1 MGTGGGGR
9 GLGKSSSIIME
20 CLGRTQAR
28 RVLGGSKT
36 NGVNRGI
43 GWEQQYQ
50 GRRNNNNKQLFQAT
64 QATHTTRTTRTT
76 TTRKL
81 VTKMPVA
88 VPRVPYRTPQEG
100 NWQWV
105 DLWNCLYRERILLVG
120 QGVTEDLGNQLV
132 GTLLYLDSVSQKDSQ
147 MYINTCEG
155 GQLVPSLALYDT
167 MRHLKSDIVTVGFGG
182 VMGIAAF
189 LMCSGESSAPTSRTP
204 FSFLCVCVCVCV
216 CGTKQSGT
224 KGKRLSLA
232 HTRIMMHLPSG
243 AARGSSTD
251 MWNETRELLRIR
263 GYMLKCLET
272 QTGKSQEQLLSDF
285 SRNTYFTPEAA
296 QEYGIIDQV
305 LRPRRKAGK

>member
-1 MGTGGGGR
+1 M
-9 GLGKSSSIIME
+9 
-20 CLGRTQAR
+20 
-28 RVLGGSKT
+28 
-36 NGVNRGI
+36 
-43 GWEQQYQ
+43 
-50 GRRNNNNKQLFQAT
+50 
-64 QATHTTRTTRTT
+64 
-76 TTRKL
+76 
-81 VTKMPVA
+81 
-88 VPRVPYRTPQEG
+88 
-100 NWQWV
+100 
-105 DLWNCLYRERILLVG
+105 
-120 QGVTEDLGNQLV
+120 
-132 GTLLYLDSVSQKDSQ
+132 
-147 MYINTCEG
+147 
-155 GQLVPSLALYDT
+155 
-167 MRHLKSDIVTVGFGG
+167 
-182 VMGIAAF
+182 AAF
-189 LMCSGESSAPTSRTP
+189 LMCSGESSKPDLPHA
-204 FSFLCVCVCVCV
+204 FFLFMCVCVCVCLAHGPTGYLVALKLISLSLSLSQTYVCVCV

>member
-1 MGTGGGGR
+1 MGDFTEGGGR

-105 DLWNCLYRERILLVG
+105 DLWNCLYR
-120 QGVTEDLGNQLV
+120 D
-132 GTLLYLDSVSQKDSQ
+132 D
-147 MYINTCEG
+147 
-155 GQLVPSLALYDT
+155 
-167 MRHLKSDIVTVGFGG
+167 F
-182 VMGIAAF
+182 
-189 LMCSGESSAPTSRTP
+189 
-204 FSFLCVCVCVCV
+204 V
-216 CGTKQSGT
+216 CGTGRD
-224 KGKRLSLA
+224 G
-232 HTRIMMHLPSG
+232 
-243 AARGSSTD
+243 
-251 MWNETRELLRIR
+251 
-263 GYMLKCLET
+263 
-272 QTGKSQEQLLSDF
+272 
-285 SRNTYFTPEAA
+285 
-296 QEYGIIDQV
+296 
-305 LRPRRKAGK
+305 RPRE

>member
-1 MGTGGGGR
+1 
-9 GLGKSSSIIME
+9 ME

-43 GWEQQYQ
+43 GWEQQYHAK
-50 GRRNNNNKQLFQAT
+50 GRRNNNNKQLFQRHT
-64 QATHTTRTTRTT
+64 QATATRTTTT

-105 DLWNCLYRERILLVG
+105 DLWNCLYRERILFVG

-132 GTLLYLDSVSQKDSQ
+132 GTLLYLDSVSQKDLQ

-182 VMGIAAF
+182 VMGMAAF
-189 LMCSGESSAPTSRTP
+189 LMC
-204 FSFLCVCVCVCV
+204 
-216 CGTKQSGT
+216 SGT

-243 AARGSSTD
+243 TARGSSTD

-285 SRNTYFTPEAA
+285 SRNTYFTPETA

>member
-1 MGTGGGGR
+1 MSNRERKNKKKT
-9 GLGKSSSIIME
+9 SSS
-20 CLGRTQAR
+20 LTA
-28 RVLGGSKT
+28 
-36 NGVNRGI
+36 
-43 GWEQQYQ
+43 
-50 GRRNNNNKQLFQAT
+50 NKPP
-64 QATHTTRTTRTT
+64 TT
-76 TTRKL
+76 TT
-81 VTKMPVA
+81 
-88 VPRVPYRTPQEG
+88 
-100 NWQWV
+100 
-105 DLWNCLYRERILLVG
+105 
-120 QGVTEDLGNQLV
+120 
-132 GTLLYLDSVSQKDSQ
+132 S
-147 MYINTCEG
+147 
-155 GQLVPSLALYDT
+155 
-167 MRHLKSDIVTVGFGG
+167 RHLKSDIVTVGFGG
-182 VMGIAAF
+182 VMGMAAF
-189 LMCSGESSAPTSRTP
+189 LMCSGESSKPDLPHA
-204 FSFLCVCVCVCV
+204 FFLFMCVCVCVFGPWTYGVPCCFEADLSLSLSLSQTYVCVCVCV

>member
-1 MGTGGGGR
+1 
-9 GLGKSSSIIME
+9 ME

-43 GWEQQYQ
+43 GWEQQYHAK
-50 GRRNNNNKQLFQAT
+50 GRNQLFQHT
-64 QATHTTRTTRTT
+64 QATATRTTT

-105 DLWNCLYRERILLVG
+105 DLWNCLYRERILFVG

-132 GTLLYLDSVSQKDSQ
+132 GTLLYLDSVSQKDLQ

-167 MRHLKSDIVTVGFGG
+167 MR
-182 VMGIAAF
+182 
-189 LMCSGESSAPTSRTP
+189 
-204 FSFLCVCVCVCV
+204 
-216 CGTKQSGT
+216 
-224 KGKRLSLA
+224 
-232 HTRIMMHLPSG
+232 
-243 AARGSSTD
+243 
-251 MWNETRELLRIR
+251 
-263 GYMLKCLET
+263 
-272 QTGKSQEQLLSDF
+272 
-285 SRNTYFTPEAA
+285 
-296 QEYGIIDQV
+296 
-305 LRPRRKAGK
+305 

>member
-1 MGTGGGGR
+1 MD
-9 GLGKSSSIIME
+9 L
-20 CLGRTQAR
+20 LAR
-28 RVLGGSKT
+28 RGANTVLRGAKGATVNKGYNWEDTRLHNANRNHQALRRSRSRT
-36 NGVNRGI
+36 GANGVGVGQR
-43 GWEQQYQ
+43 Q
-50 GRRNNNNKQLFQAT
+50 
-64 QATHTTRTTRTT
+64 
-76 TTRKL
+76 TRK

-105 DLWNCLYRERILLVG
+105 DLWNCLYRERIIFVG
-120 QGVTEDLGNQLV
+120 QGITAELGNQLV
-132 GTLLYLDSVSQKDSQ
+132 GTLLYLDSVSQKDLQ

-182 VMGIAAF
+182 VMGMAAF
-189 LMCSGESSAPTSRTP
+189 LMA
-204 FSFLCVCVCVCV
+204 
-216 CGTKQSGT
+216 SGT
-224 KGKRLSLA
+224 KGKRLSLS

-243 AARGSSTD
+243 SARGSSTD

-272 QTGKSQEQLLSDF
+272 QTGKTQEQLLEDF
-285 SRNTYFTPEAA
+285 SRNKYFTPEAA
-296 QEYGIIDQV
+296 EEYGLIDQV

>member
-1 MGTGGGGR
+1 
-9 GLGKSSSIIME
+9 ME

-43 GWEQQYQ
+43 GYEQQ
-50 GRRNNNNKQLFQAT
+50 RNNKKQLFQHT
-64 QATHTTRTTRTT
+64 QATATTRTTT

-105 DLWNCLYRERILLVG
+105 DLWNCLYRERILFVG

-132 GTLLYLDSVSQKDSQ
+132 GTLLYLDSVSQKDLQ

-167 MRHLKSDIVTVGFGG
+167 MR
-182 VMGIAAF
+182 
-189 LMCSGESSAPTSRTP
+189 
-204 FSFLCVCVCVCV
+204 
-216 CGTKQSGT
+216 
-224 KGKRLSLA
+224 
-232 HTRIMMHLPSG
+232 
-243 AARGSSTD
+243 
-251 MWNETRELLRIR
+251 
-263 GYMLKCLET
+263 
-272 QTGKSQEQLLSDF
+272 
-285 SRNTYFTPEAA
+285 
-296 QEYGIIDQV
+296 
-305 LRPRRKAGK
+305 

>member
-1 MGTGGGGR
+1 
-9 GLGKSSSIIME
+9 ME

-50 GRRNNNNKQLFQAT
+50 GRRNNNNNKQLFQAT

-105 DLWNCLYRERILLVG
+105 DLWNCLYRERILFVG

-132 GTLLYLDSVSQKDSQ
+132 GTLLYLDSVSQKDLQ

-167 MRHLKSDIVTVGFGG
+167 MR
-182 VMGIAAF
+182 
-189 LMCSGESSAPTSRTP
+189 
-204 FSFLCVCVCVCV
+204 
-216 CGTKQSGT
+216 
-224 KGKRLSLA
+224 
-232 HTRIMMHLPSG
+232 
-243 AARGSSTD
+243 
-251 MWNETRELLRIR
+251 
-263 GYMLKCLET
+263 
-272 QTGKSQEQLLSDF
+272 
-285 SRNTYFTPEAA
+285 
-296 QEYGIIDQV
+296 
-305 LRPRRKAGK
+305 